1 MKQRRIRWEG
11 HVARKRKKRAFCS
24 ALVGNWEGKS
34 PLGKP
39 RRTFE
44 DNIRINLKEIEGPGV
59 A

>member
-1 MKQRRIRWEG
+1 M
-11 HVARKRKKRAFCS
+11 ARKRKKRAFCS